1 MNADA
6 VDIKLS
12 RPRTSR
18 ALPFYIGRMMLHLP
32 AMSLLRSTLEVL
44 RNLNLLAGML
54 VAQAF
59 YDTLQGR
66 PTRGLSM
73 PILLTLTAVLSLLD
87 LTLGLLRNAAGGAL
101 GFRINAW
108 LQQNL
113 LAHILGQPGARALPG
128 TVGEALSTLD
138 DDVDSLERVGM
149 LPLDLFTY
157 ALFYGGGLV
166 ILLLV
171 DVQVTL
177 LVILPMLA
185 ILLLSRVGRK
195 RLEHMRAQRRE
206 AAARFT
212 GGLGEVLASVQA
224 VQVAGAEDRVVA
236 HLRRLSER
244 RQRAALQDQLQQ
256 CWWDAL
262 FRLPWVAGNGLV
274 LLAAAAK
281 MQRGDFTVGDLALFC
296 AYLGEIGE
304 LVFFGGRQLIQLQVA
319 RVAVERLLAL
329 LRGPA
334 GLDGARPSRAGRTRP
349 PCGTGDP
356 REQLVASPPLILR
369 KPLPLLVSSVKT
381 DRDRLETL
389 EVTGLTL
396 RHTGSGGGIEDI
408 SFALQ
413 RGTLTAVT
421 GRIGAG
427 KTTLLRALLGLL
439 PPDGG
444 EVRWNGRRVDDLA
457 LFCVP
462 PRVAYTPQ
470 VPVLLSDTLRENI
483 LLGWPEDGQDVADA
497 LHRAVLE
504 PDLESFSGG
513 LDTVIGV
520 RGKRL
525 SGGQIQR
532 TAAARMLVRDPELF
546 VIDDLSS
553 ALDVETEA
561 LLWKRILGRSTTC
574 LVTSHRREV
583 LERADQILLL
593 EQGRITARGTLQ
605 ELLSS
610 SDEMRRLYTE
620 SW

>member
-1 MNADA
+1 VSADA
-6 VDIKLS
+6 IDTTRV
-12 RPRTSR
+12 RQRTSH
-18 ALPFYIGRMMLHLP
+18 ALAFYIWRMMVHLP

-44 RNLNLLAGML
+44 RNLSLLAGML
-54 VAQAF
+54 VIRAF

-66 PTRGLSM
+66 PVRGFSM
-73 PILLTLTAVLSLLD
+73 PTLLVLTAVLGLLD

-101 GFRINAW
+101 GFRISAW

-113 LAHILGQPGARALPG
+113 LAHILDQPGARALPG

-177 LVILPMLA
+177 LVVLPMVA
-185 ILLLSRVGRK
+185 ILILSRVGRK
-195 RLEHMRAQRRE
+195 RLEHVRAQSRE

-224 VQVAGAEDRVVA
+224 VQVAGAEERVVA

-244 RQRAALQDQLQQ
+244 RQRAALRDQLQQ
-256 CWWDAL
+256 CLWDAL

-274 LLAAAAK
+274 LLAASAK
-281 MQRGDFTVGDLALFC
+281 MRSGDFSVGDLALFV
-296 AYLGEIGE
+296 AYLGQVGE
-304 LVFFGGRQLIQLQVA
+304 LVFFGGKQLIQVQVA

-329 LRGPA
+329 LRGPH
-334 GLDGARPSRAGRTRP
+334 
-349 PCGTGDP
+349 
-356 REQLVASPPLILR
+356 EQLVASPPLILR
-369 KPLPLLVSSVKT
+369 KPLPPLVAPVKT
-381 DRDRLETL
+381 AGDRLETL

-396 RHTGSGGGIEDI
+396 RHAGTGGGIEDV

-439 PPDGG
+439 PADRG
-444 EVRWNGRRVDDLA
+444 EVRWNGEAVAKPETFL
-457 LFCVP
+457 VP

-483 LLGWPEDGQDVADA
+483 LLGWPEEEQHMADA

-504 PDLESFSGG
+504 PDLETFPEG

-532 TAAARMLVRDPELF
+532 TAAARMLVREPELF
-546 VIDDLSS
+546 VVDDLSS

-561 LLWKRILGRSTTC
+561 LLWKRILGLGTTC

-583 LERADQILLL
+583 LERADQVLFLQ
-593 EQGRITARGTLQ
+593 EGRIAAWGTLQ
-605 ELLSS
+605 ELLASNE
-610 SDEMRRLYTE
+610 EMKRLYAGE
-620 SW
+620 ERNGGQV

>member
-1 MNADA
+1 VSADTMNATQ
-6 VDIKLS
+6 S
-12 RPRTSR
+12 RQRTSR
-18 ALPFYIGRMMLHLP
+18 ALAFYIGRMMVHLP
-32 AMSLLRSTLEVL
+32 VMSLLRSTLEVL
-44 RNLNLLAGML
+44 RNLNLLAGMF
-54 VAQAF
+54 VIKTF

-66 PTRGLSM
+66 PTPGFSLL
-73 PILLTLTAVLSLLD
+73 ILLILTAVLGLSD

-101 GFRINAW
+101 GFRISAW
-108 LQQNL
+108 LRQNL
-113 LAHILGQPGARALPG
+113 LARILDLPGARALPG

-138 DDVDSLERVGM
+138 DDADSLEWVSM
-149 LPLDLFTY
+149 LPLDLLTY

-166 ILLLV
+166 ILLSV

-177 LVILPMLA
+177 LVLLPMLA

-195 RLEHMRAQRRE
+195 RLEQMRVQSRE

-212 GGLGEVLASVQA
+212 SGLGEVLTTVQA

-236 HLRRLSER
+236 HLRGLSER
-244 RQRAALQDQLQQ
+244 RQRAALRDQLQQ
-256 CWWDAL
+256 CLWDAL

-274 LLAAAAK
+274 LLAASAK
-281 MQRGDFTVGDLALFC
+281 MRSGGFSVGDLALFV
-296 AYLGEIGE
+296 AYLSEVGE
-304 LVFFGGRQLIQLQVA
+304 LVFFGGKELIQVQVA

-329 LRGPA
+329 LRGP
-334 GLDGARPSRAGRTRP
+334 
-349 PCGTGDP
+349 
-356 REQLVASPPLILR
+356 REQLVSSPPLVLR
-369 KPLPLLVSSVKT
+369 KPLPPLVAPVKA

-396 RHTGSGGGIEDI
+396 RHADSGGGIEDV

-413 RGTLTAVT
+413 RGALTAVT

-427 KTTLLRALLGLL
+427 KTTLLRAVLGLL
-439 PPDGG
+439 PIDDG
-444 EVRWNGRRVDDLA
+444 EVRWNGMRVDDLA
-457 LFCVP
+457 AFCVP

-483 LLGWPEDGQDVADA
+483 LLGWPEDGQRIADA

-504 PDLESFSGG
+504 PDLETFPEG

-532 TAAARMLVRDPELF
+532 TAAARMLVREPELL

-561 LLWKRILGRSTTC
+561 LLWERILGLGTTC

-583 LERADQILLL
+583 LERADQVLFL
-593 EQGRITARGTLQ
+593 EEGRVAARGTLQ
-605 ELLSS
+605 ELLASNE
-610 SDEMRRLYTE
+610 EMRRLYEGTE
-620 SW
+620 GCDG